1 MKNISFNQIS
11 TLIIIISLLLVGF
24 LYSINLVE
32 AQTEPSSSQQSNVSE
47 GATGSESGL
56 VKCGVSR
63 DCTICD
69 IFILVRDIFNF
80 ALGLLAVL
88 AVVSIVIG
96 GVYIL
101 TSAGDSGKA
110 REGYSIITNA
120 VIGLL
125 LVMSSFLLFSFVLVV
140 LGFQSANF
148 SAALDFQDGQIFSV
162 KCDNASTFNARGQG
176 GGGQGTLSGEGG
188 GSGDVGTQNIA
199 CLDSKNI
206 NEETSAVMR
215 AISYY
220 EVNQGGRSGYFTGNG
235 GRQLPETTVNHPG
248 STGGSGAYGRYQMLI
263 PTWRGWAAR
272 AGVPKAGSDYNIS
285 PQYQDAAV
293 ARYLQDSNI
302 ATCDS
307 FARSG
312 QQNSCSYNGACQ
324 WTPIPGCAACSNKS
338 YGQPNSATRSQPNF
352 ATLCK
357 KLLEDERTGNCK
369 K

>member
-1 MKNISFNQIS
+1 MKDISFKNIFS
-11 TLIIIISLLLVGF
+11 IIIIIFFVFSGF
-24 LYSINLVE
+24 LYSINLVK
-32 AQTEPSSSQQSNVSE
+32 AQTEPSSSQQSNSTE

-162 KCDNASTFNARGQG
+162 KCDTASTFNARGQNG
-176 GGGQGTLSGEGG
+176 GG
-188 GSGDVGTQNIA
+188 
-199 CLDSKNI
+199 
-206 NEETSAVMR
+206 
-215 AISYY
+215 
-220 EVNQGGRSGYFTGNG
+220 
-235 GRQLPETTVNHPG
+235 
-248 STGGSGAYGRYQMLI
+248 
-263 PTWRGWAAR
+263 
-272 AGVPKAGSDYNIS
+272 
-285 PQYQDAAV
+285 AAV
-293 ARYLQDSNI
+293 AGGDAGKCGSTKCADKFASQIESAAKQQGVDPKLIQALIDTENADGSNCNPSAVRNESNGTKSCGILQLN
-302 ATCDS
+302 
-307 FARSG
+307 SG
-312 QQNSCSYNGACQ
+312 GVAANCGISCEQAKDVSVAAA
-324 WTPIPGCAACSNKS
+324 CAAKELKKQGASTICKSANIWNPNACNKS
-338 YGQPNSATRSQPNF
+338 CIDIKYTYCSRAKNHYDYYSKCST
-352 ATLCK
+352 K
-357 KLLEDERTGNCK
+357 
-369 K
+369 